1 MPNVPTEA
9 EVIAMMDSLSN
20 WGRWGD
26 DDQLGTLNYVTP
38 EVRKAAAG
46 LVTEGVSV
54 SCAWD
59 IENTHEPDHAMGT
72 PQRFMVATGES
83 AAAVAESGVSRMSGA
98 LEFFGLVYHGYAITH
113 LDGLCHIFWDGKM
126 YNGKP
131 AHLVNSGGGATDL
144 PITEL
149 RDGIV
154 TRGVLLD
161 VAAAKGVDWMEP
173 GEGVFPEDLEAAEE
187 RQGVRVREG
196 DAVLLRTGYGKR
208 KREVGREPLL
218 ETGFPGWHV
227 ASLPWLH
234 ERGAAVIGADTAT
247 DVNPSG
253 YETLRIPIHAVG
265 IVHMGLWL
273 MDNMQLEDVA
283 AAADRYGRHEFQFV
297 LSPLRIIGGTGS
309 PANPLAIF

>member
-1 MPNVPTEA
+1 MAKVPTET
-9 EVIAMMDSLSN
+9 EVLAMMQSLSN

-26 DDQLGTLNYVTP
+26 DDQLGTLNLVTP
-38 EVRKAAAG
+38 DVRRQAAA
-46 LVTEGVSV
+46 LVTEGVAV

-59 IENTHEPDHAMGT
+59 IENQHQPDHAMGT

-83 AAAVAESGVSRMSGA
+83 AAAVAEAGGSRMAGA
-98 LEFFGLVYHGYAITH
+98 MEFFGLVYHGYAITH
-113 LDGLCHIFWDGKM
+113 LDGLCHIFWDGQM

-131 AHLVNSGGGATDL
+131 AHLVNATAGAQQL

-161 VAAAKGVDWMEP
+161 VAAAKGVDWLEP
-173 GEGVFPEDLEAAEE
+173 GEGVFPQDLEAAEE
-187 RQGVRVREG
+187 RQGVRVRSG

-208 KREVGREPLL
+208 KRQVGREALL
-218 ETGFPGWHV
+218 ETGFPGWHA

-234 ERGAAVIGADTAT
+234 ERGAAAIGADTAT

-253 YETLRIPIHAVG
+253 YEALRIPVHAVG

-283 AAADRYGRHEFQFV
+283 AAAERYGRWEFQFV

>member
-1 MPNVPTEA
+1 M
-9 EVIAMMDSLSN
+9 
-20 WGRWGD
+20 
-26 DDQLGTLNYVTP
+26 
-38 EVRKAAAG
+38 
-46 LVTEGVSV
+46 
-54 SCAWD
+54 
-59 IENTHEPDHAMGT
+59 
-72 PQRFMVATGES
+72 
-83 AAAVAESGVSRMSGA
+83 
-98 LEFFGLVYHGYAITH
+98 EFFGLVYHGYAITH
-113 LDGLCHIFWDGKM
+113 LDGICHIFWDGKM
-126 YNGKP
+126 YNGKE
-131 AHLVNSGGGATDL
+131 ARLVNATAGATHL

-187 RQGVRVREG
+187 RQGVKVREG

-208 KREVGREPLL
+208 KREVGREALL
-218 ETGFPGWHV
+218 QTGFPGWHV
-227 ASLPWLH
+227 ACLPWLH

-253 YETLRIPIHAVG
+253 YETLGIPIHAVG

-283 AAADRYGRHEFQFV
+283 EAANRYGRHEFQFV

>member
-1 MPNVPTEA
+1 MPNIPTEA
-9 EVIAMMDSLSN
+9 EVLAMMDSLSN

-38 EVRKAAAG
+38 EVRRAAAA
-46 LVTEGVSV
+46 LVSEGVSV

-59 IENTHEPDHAMGT
+59 IENTHQPIMRWA
-72 PQRFMVATGES
+72 R
-83 AAAVAESGVSRMSGA
+83 AALYGRDRRVGGAVAEAGVSRMGGA
-98 LEFFGLVYHGYAITH
+98 MEFFGLVYHGYAITH

-126 YNGKP
+126 YNGKE
-131 AHLVNSGGGATDL
+131 ARLVNATAGATNL

-208 KREVGREPLL
+208 KREVGREALL

-227 ASLPWLH
+227 ACLPWLH

-253 YETLRIPIHAVG
+253 YETLGIPNSCRGDRAYGSVADGQHAAR
-265 IVHMGLWL
+265 GL
-273 MDNMQLEDVA
+273 A
-283 AAADRYGRHEFQFV
+283 AAANRFGRHEFQFV

>member
-1 MPNVPTEA
+1 MPTPPTEA
-9 EVIAMMDSLSN
+9 QVLQMMSQLSN

-26 DDQLGTLNYVTP
+26 DDQLGTLNHITP
-38 EVRKAAAG
+38 DVRKAAAA
-46 LVTEGVSV
+46 LVSEGVPV

-59 IENTHEPDHAMGT
+59 IENVHQPDHAMGT

-83 AAAVAESGVSRMSGA
+83 AAAVAKRGVSRMAGA
-98 LEFFGLVYHGYAITH
+98 MEFFGLVYHGYAITH
-113 LDGLCHIFWDGKM
+113 LDGLCHIFWDGQM
-126 YNGKP
+126 YNGQP
-131 AHLVNSGGGATDL
+131 AHLVNSTAGATHHA
-144 PITEL
+144 ITEL

-154 TRGVLLD
+154 TRGVMLD
-161 VAAAKGVDWMEP
+161 IAALKGVDWMEP

-187 RQGVRVREG
+187 RQGVRVQAG

-208 KREVGREPLL
+208 KRQVGREALL
-218 ETGFPGWHV
+218 ETGFPGWH
-227 ASLPWLH
+227 AAALPWLH

-253 YETLRIPIHAVG
+253 YEQLRIPVHAVG

-273 MDNMQLEDVA
+273 MDNMQLEDL
-283 AAADRYGRHEFQFV
+283 ADACNRYGRHAFQFV

>member
-1 MPNVPTEA
+1 MPQIPSEA
-9 EVIAMMDSLSN
+9 QVIGWMDELSN

-26 DDQLGTLNYVTP
+26 DDQLGTLNLVTP
-38 EVRKAAAG
+38 EVRRAAAA
-46 LVTEGVSV
+46 LVSEGVPV

-59 IENTHEPDHAMGT
+59 IENTHQPDHAMGT

-83 AAAVAESGVSRMSGA
+83 AAAQAERGARMGGC

-126 YNGKP
+126 YNGQP
-131 AHLVNSGGGATDL
+131 AHLVNAAAGATNL

-149 RDGIV
+149 RDGVV
-154 TRGVLLD
+154 TRGVMLD
-161 VAAAKGVDWMEP
+161 IAALKGVDWLEP
-173 GEGVFPEDLEAAEE
+173 GEGVFPEDLEAAEQ
-187 RQGVRVREG
+187 RQGVRVQSG
-196 DAVLLRTGYGKR
+196 DAVLLRTGYGRR
-208 KREVGREPLL
+208 KREIGREPLL

-227 ASLPWLH
+227 ACAPWLR
-234 ERGAAVIGADTAT
+234 ERGVSVIGADTAT

-253 YETLRIPIHAVG
+253 YNELRIPLHAVG
-265 IVHMGLWL
+265 IVAMGLWL
-273 MDNMQLEDVA
+273 IDNMQLEDLA
-283 AAADRYGRHEFQFV
+283 EACNRYSRHEFQFV

>member
-1 MPNVPTEA
+1 MPNIPTEA
-9 EVIAMMDSLSN
+9 DVLAMMDALSN
-20 WGRWGD
+20 WGRWGE

-38 EVRKAAAG
+38 AVRRSAAG
-46 LVTEGVSV
+46 LVREGVSV

-59 IENTHEPDHAMGT
+59 IENVHQPDHAMGT

-83 AAAVAESGVSRMSGA
+83 AAAIAEAGVSRMGGA
-98 LEFFGLVYHGYAITH
+98 MEFFGLVYHGYAITH
-113 LDGLCHIFWDGKM
+113 LDGLCHIFWDGQM

-131 AHLVNSGGGATDL
+131 ARLVNATGGATQL

-161 VAAAKGVDWMEP
+161 VAAVRGVDWMAP
-173 GEGVFPEDLEAAEE
+173 GEGVFPEDLEAAEA
-187 RQGVRVREG
+187 RQGVTVREG
-196 DAVLLRTGYGKR
+196 DAVLLRTGYGRR
-208 KREVGREPLL
+208 KREVGREALL
-218 ETGFPGWHV
+218 ETGFPGWH
-227 ASLPWLH
+227 AACLPWLH
-234 ERGAAVIGADTAT
+234 ERGVAVIGADTAT

-253 YETLRIPIHAVG
+253 YDALRIPVHAVG

-283 AAADRYGRHEFQFV
+283 TAANRFGRHEFQFV